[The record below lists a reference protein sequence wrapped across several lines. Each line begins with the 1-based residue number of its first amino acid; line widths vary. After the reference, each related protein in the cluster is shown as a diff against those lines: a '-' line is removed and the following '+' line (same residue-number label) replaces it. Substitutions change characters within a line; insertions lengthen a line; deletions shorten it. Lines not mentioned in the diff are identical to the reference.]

1 MRAFAYFGI
10 VKWHMWLLEQGS
22 FLLKAIIMKENS

>member
-10 VKWHMWLLEQGS
+10 VKWHMWVLSQG
-22 FLLKAIIMKENS
+22 FFFAKDYHYERK